1 MGRNFI
7 AGDECATTASLS
19 DDRSC
24 ARCVPDRARPERS
37 HSRRVASSPGAFVGG
52 FYTGLGTPP
61 RGAGINAYGTV
72 PVADVD
78 APGPA
83 TFFDPR
89 GPGVFVAVR
98 AGRGDRCGE
107 VTEGRAGAG
116 WAANKAMKT
125 CASAPMATT
134 STTVPMPAVP
144 PRSQPAPSTVRP
156 IALLTT
162 GRERPRAAMPVMSP
176 SRGPAPMEAPVAIP
190 LRATPPNMITMQRAV
205 ACGGAGASHMTRSM
219 GSSSTRATTCGCL
232 HASVAVRGHL
242 GPRQCERRA
251 GPARPGARRR
261 GRRKPRQGA
270 VGGDRH
276 AARRAG
282 GALLAMPAPML
293 ALPIR
298 NSPCRRRRAPHRAS
312 LRSEDPADSVA
323 AYGREI
329 ARRHGSRGSCEQ
341 TFTVLG
347 YGHDPQTV
355 TPAPRR
361 CPWRER

>member
-1 MGRNFI
+1 MRERSDGH
-7 AGDECATTASLS
+7 DV
-19 DDRSC
+19 DDRADAC
-24 ARCVPDRARPERS
+24 RAAEEPARTEHGQADRAS
-37 HSRRVASSPGAFVGG
+37 HHREGAAAGG
-52 FYTGLGTPP
+52 D
-61 RGAGINAYGTV
+61 AGH
-72 PVADVD
+72 
-78 APGPA
+78 
-83 TFFDPR
+83 
-89 GPGVFVAVR
+89 
-98 AGRGDRCGE
+98 
-107 VTEGRAGAG
+107 
-116 WAANKAMKT
+116 
-125 CASAPMATT
+125 
-134 STTVPMPAVP
+134 
-144 PRSQPAPSTVRP
+144 
-156 IALLTT
+156 
-162 GRERPRAAMPVMSP
+162 
-176 SRGPAPMEAPVAIP
+176 APVARTRVNGGAGRDP
-190 LRATPPNMITMQRAV
+190 V
-205 ACGGAGASHMTRSM
+205 ACDATEHDRDAKGRGVWGAGASHMTRSM
-219 GSSSTRATTCGCL
+219 GSSSTRATCRCL
-232 HASVAVRGHL
+232 HASVAVRGHP
-242 GPRQCERRA
+242 GPHQCERRA